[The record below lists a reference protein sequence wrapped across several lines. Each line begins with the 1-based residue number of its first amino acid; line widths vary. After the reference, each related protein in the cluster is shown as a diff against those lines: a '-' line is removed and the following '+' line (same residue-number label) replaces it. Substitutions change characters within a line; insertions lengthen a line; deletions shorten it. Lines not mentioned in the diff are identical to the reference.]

1 MIVYNPK
8 INDSQNI
15 ESQET
20 DMELETQFSIW
31 KNIKNSSRTTNW

>member
-20 DMELETQFSIW
+20 DMELETQFSI
-31 KNIKNSSRTTNW
+31 